1 MDENKRYKL
10 FKLFLIFTIL
20 NILGIILYENLEKTN
35 WVRRKPEFYIE
46 GIKIKDNVENEKL
59 NDNKDRE
66 SESISET
73 DSKKNKAIKTDE
85 MKVLIIGDSNA
96 YLMSKNKDYYKKK
109 YEVPVYWLAESGA
122 KADFIS
128 KQLDVTVGQFMPQ
141 YVENSLT
148 KNMQVSLLNEI
159 KEKDITDVAV
169 MLGVNSLEESS
180 AKNLSKR
187 LITLSKNANVRV
199 YYVALLPYVDKS
211 EYKIKNND
219 IINFNRLMKENLSE
233 SKIAYIDSYSMVT
246 SLEGYEN
253 ETTDGLHYSGVI
265 YDKILDKIMDNI
277 MQNNKK

>member
-20 NILGIILYENLEKTN
+20 NILGIILYENLGKTN

-46 GIKIKDNVENEKL
+46 GIKIKDNVGNEKL
-59 NDNKDRE
+59 NDNKGRE
-66 SESISET
+66 SESISKT

-148 KNMQVSLLNEI
+148 KNMHVSLLNEI

-233 SKIAYIDSYSMVT
+233 SKIAYIDSYSMVA
-246 SLEGYEN
+246 SDSVN
-253 ETTDGLHYSGVI
+253 WH
-265 YDKILDKIMDNI
+265 M
-277 MQNNKK
+277 KKR